1 MNYDIFKE
9 FAKFNN
15 IKFYDKEH
23 VYFIDDEQVISV
35 TGLIH
40 RFTDEF
46 DEEKW
51 LKIKSE
57 ERLTQTDHINFP
69 LEGELYSDTLERM
82 KKIIKAE
89 WTYKNN
95 HGIYEG
101 KLTHFY
107 LENLMAN
114 KDVSEDIT
122 GYGVVP
128 FDEIEKTFFMIK
140 KLANSFY
147 KKYVETGILIPIK
160 SELVVGAK
168 ELKLAGQID
177 QLFYNTQ
184 LNVLQLYDW
193 KTNRKLA
200 WTNKYSMKE
209 CLSHLDSCEL
219 NTYSL
224 QLYTYKYLLE
234 KNTNIKLDDKMYI
247 VWFNEHNDDPQIIE
261 CRDMT
266 NDVLNMLEFKEKNP
280 DMFKV
285 HPYERPTIPEYNI
298 EKATSMGDLLNFGDP
313 LLF

>member
-1 MNYDIFKE
+1 MYQIFKE
-9 FAKFNN
+9 FSKFNN
-15 IKFYDKEH
+15 IKFYDEPH

-40 RFTDEF
+40 KFVNEF
-46 DEEKW
+46 EEEKW
-51 LKIKSE
+51 LTIKAE
-57 ERLTQTDHINFP
+57 ERLIPGFQQP
-69 LEGELYSDTLERM
+69 GESQEEALQRAKT
-82 KKIIKAE
+82 IVKAE

-114 KDVSEDIT
+114 KDVAEDT
-122 GYGVVP
+122 SGHGVVP
-128 FDEIEKTFFMIK
+128 FDEIENTYYVIK
-140 KLANSFY
+140 KHAYSFY
-147 KKYVETGILIPIK
+147 RDFIQTGILIPVK

-184 LNVLQLYDW
+184 LDALQLYDW
-193 KTNRKLA
+193 KTNRKLGR
-200 WTNKYSMKE
+200 TSNYQMTH
-209 CLSHLDSCEL
+209 CLSHLESCEL

-234 KNTNIKLDDKMYI
+234 KNTNIRLHDKLHI
-247 VWFNEHNDDPQIIE
+247 VWFNEHNDTPHIIE

-266 NDVLNMLEFKEKNP
+266 KEVQMMLQFKEANP

-285 HPYERPTIPEYNI
+285 RPYERPAIPEI
-298 EKATSMGDLLNFGDP
+298 VVEKAPSMGDLLNFEDP

>member
-1 MNYDIFKE
+1 MYQIFKE
-9 FAKFNN
+9 FSKFNN
-15 IKFYDKEH
+15 IKFYDEPH

-40 RFTDEF
+40 KFENAF
-46 DEEKW
+46 EEEKW
-51 LKIKSE
+51 LNIKAE
-57 ERLTQTDHINFP
+57 ERVIPGFKQP
-69 LEGELYSDTLERM
+69 GESDEEALERA
-82 KKIIKAE
+82 KKIVKAE
-89 WTYKNN
+89 WTFKNN

-114 KDVSEDIT
+114 KDVTEDVT
-122 GYGVVP
+122 GHGVVP
-128 FDEIEKTFFMIK
+128 FDEIENTYYVIK
-140 KLANSFY
+140 KHAYSFY
-147 KKYVETGILIPIK
+147 RDYVLTGILIPVK

-184 LNVLQLYDW
+184 LDALQLYDW
-193 KTNRKLA
+193 KTNRKLGR
-200 WTNKYSMKE
+200 TSNYSMTGP
-209 CLSHLDSCEL
+209 LSHLDSCEL

-234 KNTNIKLDDKMYI
+234 KNTNIRLHEKLHI
-247 VWFNEHNDDPQIIE
+247 VWLNEHNDGPHVIE

-266 NDVLNMLEFKEKNP
+266 KEVQMMLDYKEANP

-285 HPYERPTIPEYNI
+285 RPYVRPGIPEI
-298 EKATSMGDLLNFGDP
+298 KVEKATPMGDLLNFNDP
-313 LLF
+313 FLF

>member
-1 MNYDIFKE
+1 MNYEIFKE
-9 FAKFNN
+9 FSKFNN
-15 IKFYDKEH
+15 IKFYDEPH

-40 RFTDEF
+40 RFTEEF

-51 LKIKSE
+51 LKIKAD
-57 ERLTQTDHINFP
+57 ERINAAGGITEFS
-69 LEGELYSDTLERM
+69 LETYDQALERH
-82 KKIIKAE
+82 KKDLKAE
-89 WTYKNN
+89 WTYKNR

-101 KLTHFY
+101 RLIHSY

-114 KDVSEDIT
+114 KDVMEDKS
-122 GYGVVP
+122 GQDVVT
-128 FDEIEKTFFMIK
+128 FDDIEKTFFMMK
-140 KLANSFY
+140 KLANNFY
-147 KKYVETGILIPIK
+147 KKYIETGILIPVK

-184 LNVLQLYDW
+184 LNALQLYDW

-200 WTNKYSMKE
+200 WTNKYQMKE

-234 KNTNIKLDDKMYI
+234 KNTNIKLHEKMYI

-266 NDVLNMLEFKEKNP
+266 NEVLKMLEFKEKNP

-285 HPYERPTIPEYNI
+285 RPYVRPSIPEYQL
-298 EKATSMGDLLNFGDP
+298 EKATQIGDLLNFGDP